1 METLNFTQT
10 NKIFEYENDDFK
22 ITGTVGFQ
30 ETNLEELHVEIYSKG
45 DKSGYAGHL
54 DLKKNKQD
62 TIFDFYNVPNT
73 YIDGILVAIRS
84 LLAKLEEDLNLNDA
98 ESK

>member
-54 DLKKNKQD
+54 DLKK
-62 TIFDFYNVPNT
+62 T
-73 YIDGILVAIRS
+73 YS
-84 LLAKLEEDLNLNDA
+84 LLFHQC
-98 ESK
+98 

>member
-22 ITGTVGFQ
+22 INGTVGFQ
-30 ETNLEELHVEIYSKG
+30 ETNLEELHVETYSKG
-45 DKSGYAGHL
+45 DKSNYAGHL

-62 TIFDFYNVPNT
+62 IIFDFYNVPNT

-84 LLAKLEEDLNLNDA
+84 LLAKLESDLNLNNA

>member
-45 DKSGYAGHL
+45 DKSVYAGNL

-84 LLAKLEEDLNLNDA
+84 LLAKLEEDLNLNNA